1 MESATITKVRTD
13 LAKAVRDFSEAKC
26 IYKINRLEYPF
37 DKSKLDHLRE
47 DVNQKQKL
55 VQNLRHELETY
66 QLEFF
71 FGA

>member
-1 MESATITKVRTD
+1 MESATIKKLRID

-26 IYKINRLEYPF
+26 VYKINRLEYPF
-37 DKSKLDHLRE
+37 DKSKLDHFRA

>member
-1 MESATITKVRTD
+1 MESATIKKVRID

-26 IYKINRLEYPF
+26 VYKINRLEYPF
-37 DKSKLDHLRE
+37 EKSKLDHLRE
-47 DVNQKQKL
+47 DVNQKQEL
-55 VQNLRHELETY
+55 VQSLRHELETY